1 MGQLQIGAEGDR
13 LLDEDLD
20 PRPEARVAVAV
31 DDSDR
36 DKQERGVG
44 HLLLALQRQPCAA
57 RFDRV
62 DVVGRVIEDC
72 PLGEDD
78 QGLASEDQVAAMSQ
92 SARRGTSGV
101 DWEGPKVPHE
111 PALEPEELV
120 VAGHE
125 AQ

>member
-1 MGQLQIGAEGDR
+1 
-13 LLDEDLD
+13 
-20 PRPEARVAVAV
+20 
-31 DDSDR
+31 
-36 DKQERGVG
+36 
-44 HLLLALQRQPCAA
+44 
-57 RFDRV
+57 V